1 MARGVIN
8 KFVLDYTDKNRKELE
23 AQYDAKKEGSFDS
36 YEKNFNMSESDLK
49 DLIQM
54 GEKEGVKLDS
64 AQFAKSKD
72 LISFQIKALI
82 ARDIWSMTEYF
93 ELMNQKSESYQKAVE
108 LLSSPNA
115 YNAALHRNRK

>member
-1 MARGVIN
+1 MLATLR
-8 KFVLDYTDKNRKELE
+8 E
-23 AQYDAKKEGSFDS
+23 
-36 YEKNFNMSESDLK
+36 
-49 DLIQM
+49 M